1 MGLDDKTLGKNGQG
15 NPIEICIRPRN
26 EGLGYEG
33 NAING
38 NIKFVKEE
46 TSTEDEIFTGS
57 NNNNEPGAE
66 AATTNQAQ
74 KQEQYCNHCVRTGH
88 AQDKCWN
95 LHHMDFMPGRS
106 VLCNTYHQSSNYS
119 RYSAYDSL

>member
-38 NIKFVKEE
+38 NIKFVKAK
-46 TSTEDEIFTGS
+46 TST
-57 NNNNEPGAE
+57 
-66 AATTNQAQ
+66 
-74 KQEQYCNHCVRTGH
+74 
-88 AQDKCWN
+88 
-95 LHHMDFMPGRS
+95 
-106 VLCNTYHQSSNYS
+106 
-119 RYSAYDSL
+119 